1 MPNYIF
7 PGLWPFIERVARG
20 RDLHQLGR
28 ARELWHCKQIQDSL
42 GQLPRLD
49 PGSQLE
55 LLAHVNQIRESLA
68 LALEGCD
75 AAILEVTS
83 EFGLP
88 APPWTSTLT
97 QARKEAIDPWLKIP
111 SSRPPIQPSGT
122 TWAQFKTGG
131 SEFS

>member
-1 MPNYIF
+1 MPTYTF
-7 PGLWPFIERVARG
+7 PGVWPFIERVARG

-28 ARELWHCKQIQDSL
+28 ARELWHCKQLQDAL

-49 PGSQLE
+49 RGSQLE

-88 APPWTSTLT
+88 APPWTQS
-97 QARKEAIDPWLKIP
+97 DPKP
-111 SSRPPIQPSGT
+111 AKKR
-122 TWAQFKTGG
+122 
-131 SEFS
+131 